1 MTRSFPL
8 LFLAGLAAEIASI
21 IWVGDRLGVLATLLL
36 LLAGGIIGI
45 SLIRSAGTGLFAAL
59 RSPVQNVALQRGAA
73 GQAVARV
80 GSGVLFL
87 IPGFFTDLLGLLL
100 LLPPVQQWLRS
111 RIPMQTQTWENPP
124 PRQYGTVIEAEAVEI
139 TAEVMPPE
147 PGQNSRHRPDQ

>member
-8 LFLAGLAAEIASI
+8 LFLLGLALEIASI

-36 LLAGGIIGI
+36 LVAGGVIGI
-45 SLIRSAGTGLFAAL
+45 GLIRSAGPGLFAAL
-59 RSPVQNVALQRGAA
+59 RSPVQNAALQRGAA

-80 GSGVLFL
+80 GAGVLFL
-87 IPGFFTDLLGLLL
+87 IPGFFTDLLGILLL
-100 LLPPVQQWLRS
+100 FPPVQQWLRS
-111 RIPMQTQTWENPP
+111 RIPVQTQSWESPP

-147 PGQNSRHRPDQ
+147 PGPNPGRRSE